1 MNFLD
6 KKNLRNFFQN
16 QRDQISSSEK
26 IKAAEKINTIFLNS
40 DFFNTQTSKKLKIGA
55 YLASNDLNEL
65 DINFLIFSLAQLG
78 HEIYLPIIQSQD
90 KSLRFRGY
98 RPNITKLKSHPNF
111 KILEPEAQTPDWLVS
126 AEILDII
133 FLPLVAFDTQG
144 TRLGM
149 GGGYYDRT
157 LANQSH
163 PTHPILIGCAYTFQQ
178 AEHLPKDP
186 WDKPLNFVLTEKF
199 FLKF

>member
-65 DINFLIFSLAQLG
+65 DINFLIFLCAQ
-78 HEIYLPIIQSQD
+78 
-90 KSLRFRGY
+90 R
-98 RPNITKLKSHPNF
+98 
-111 KILEPEAQTPDWLVS
+111 
-126 AEILDII
+126 
-133 FLPLVAFDTQG
+133 
-144 TRLGM
+144 
-149 GGGYYDRT
+149 
-157 LANQSH
+157 
-163 PTHPILIGCAYTFQQ
+163 
-178 AEHLPKDP
+178 
-186 WDKPLNFVLTEKF
+186 
-199 FLKF
+199 